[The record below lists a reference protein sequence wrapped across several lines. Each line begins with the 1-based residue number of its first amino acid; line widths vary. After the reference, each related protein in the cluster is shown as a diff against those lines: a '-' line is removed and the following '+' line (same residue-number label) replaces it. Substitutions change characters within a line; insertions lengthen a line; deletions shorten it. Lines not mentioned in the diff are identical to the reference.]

1 MVSFSGWASEVWC
14 RRGSLREMI
23 LKKIAGSVMDT
34 ETIIEFDDA
43 SGSLLRLFLV
53 VSGEGETNSTTDT
66 DAKLRRRLEWDNL
79 TYYSNRCGLEKL
91 R

>member
-1 MVSFSGWASEVWC
+1 
-14 RRGSLREMI
+14 MI

-34 ETIIEFDDA
+34 ESIIEFDYA
-43 SGSLLRLFLV
+43 SGSLPRLFLV

-66 DAKLRRRLEWDNL
+66 DAKLRRRLEWGNL
-79 TYYSNRCGLEKL
+79 MYYSNRCGLEKL